1 MMRGKHVLIIGG
13 GFAGITAATRLHARG
28 AQVTLFDDR
37 TSLGGR
43 ARSDYLHGWTIDIG
57 AQLIATSYV
66 RTLAMLRNGD
76 GAHSSGLRPM
86 PGRDVFLRDGKAYPI
101 NFGSLRSLLA
111 FGAISGADK
120 VRLGIHLVPLLA
132 RHRDA
137 LRVDGGSIPRSLDE
151 TAAGDFMRRVV
162 SADAS
167 AALVEPVAAAFCGAR
182 ANEVSLAFYLTLGR
196 YGSDGEVL
204 APGAGWSA
212 LLERT
217 LHGVQVK
224 CAARVEALE
233 YTTDRVVART
243 SEGDSWEGDAA
254 VLATDAPAAAQLLV
268 PMLGDSVALT
278 NWLRSVRYR
287 ATFTVAATTNS
298 RLPREAFGVLPHN
311 DGRVPVSALAI
322 HGAKADPSGQPEGDV
337 VLAWPTP
344 DAADR
349 LASQSASDMAA
360 EMVPAIEMLLPAA
373 RGQIGHVRVYRHDAG
388 TPVPSPGF
396 AADRAR
402 GRALARDIGP
412 PIALAGDYLTMPLL
426 EGAVASGYAAA
437 QWIEERLA

>member
-43 ARSDYLHGWTIDIG
+43 ARSDDLDGWTIDIG

-66 RTLAMLRNGD
+66 RTLAMLRDGD

-137 LRVDGGSIPRSLDE
+137 LRVDGASIPRSLDE

-182 ANEVSLAFYLTLGR
+182 ADEVSLAFYLTLGR

-224 CAARVEALE
+224 RAAHVEALD
-233 YTTDRVVART
+233 YATDRVVVRT

-254 VLATDAPAAAQLLV
+254 VLATDAPAAARLLV
-268 PMLGDSVALT
+268 PMLGDSALT
-278 NWLRSVRYR
+278 DWLRSVRYR
-287 ATFTVAATTNS
+287 ATFTVAARTGI

-322 HGAKADPSGQPEGDV
+322 HGAKADPSGQPRGDV
-337 VLAWPTP
+337 ILAWPTP

-349 LASQSASDMAA
+349 LASRAASDIAS
-360 EMVPAIEMLLPAA
+360 EMVPAIEMLIPDA
-373 RGQIGHVRVYRHDAG
+373 RDQVGHVRVYRHEAG

-437 QWIEERLA
+437 KWIEERLA

>member
-43 ARSDYLHGWTIDIG
+43 ARSDCLHGWTIDIG

-66 RTLAMLRNGD
+66 RTLAMLRDGE
-76 GAHSSGLRPM
+76 GAHSSVLRPM

-111 FGAISGADK
+111 FGAISRADK

-137 LRVDGGSIPRSLDE
+137 LRVDGASIPRSLDE

-212 LLERT
+212 LLERA
-217 LHGVQVK
+217 LHGVQVT
-224 CAARVEALE
+224 CAARVEALD
-233 YTTDRVVART
+233 YASGRVVVRT
-243 SEGDSWEGDAA
+243 SAGDSWEGDAA
-254 VLATDAPAAAQLLV
+254 VLATDAPAAARLLV

-278 NWLRSVRYR
+278 DWLRSVRYR
-287 ATFTVAATTNS
+287 ATFTVAATTGR

-322 HGAKADPSGQPEGDV
+322 HGAKADPSGQPDGDV

-344 DAADR
+344 DAADL
-349 LASQSASDMAA
+349 LASRSASDIAA
-360 EMVPAIEMLLPAA
+360 EMVPAIETLIPAA
-373 RGQIGHVRVYRHDAG
+373 RGQIGHVRVYRHEAG
-388 TPVPSPGF
+388 TPIPSPGF

-437 QWIEERLA
+437 KWIEERLA

>member
-43 ARSDYLHGWTIDIG
+43 ARSDDLDGWTIDIG

-66 RTLAMLRNGD
+66 RTLTMLRNGD
-76 GAHSSGLRPM
+76 GAHSSGLRQM

-101 NFGSLRSLLA
+101 NFGSLRSLLS
-111 FGAISGADK
+111 FGAISSADK
-120 VRLGIHLVPLLA
+120 VRLGVHLVPLLA

-137 LRVDGGSIPRSLDE
+137 LRVDGASIPRSLDE

-182 ANEVSLAFYLTLGR
+182 ADEVSLAFYLTLGR
-196 YGSDGEVL
+196 YGSDGQVL

-217 LHGVQVK
+217 LRGVQLK
-224 CAARVEALE
+224 SAARVENLDYA
-233 YTTDRVVART
+233 TDRVLVRT
-243 SEGDSWEGDAA
+243 SSGESWEGDAA
-254 VLATDAPAAAQLLV
+254 VLATDAPAAARLLD
-268 PMLGDSVALT
+268 PMLGDSVPLT
-278 NWLRSVRYR
+278 DWLRSVRYR
-287 ATFTVAATTNS
+287 ATFTVAATTGN

-311 DGRVPVSALAI
+311 DGRIPVSALAV
-322 HGAKADPSGQPEGDV
+322 HGAKAEPSSQPEGDV

-349 LASQSASDMAA
+349 LASRAASDIAA
-360 EMVPAIEMLLPAA
+360 EMVPAIEMLIPAA
-373 RGQIGHVRVYRHDAG
+373 RGQVGHVRVYRHEAG
-388 TPVPSPGF
+388 TPVPNPGF
-396 AADRAR
+396 AADRAK

-437 QWIEERLA
+437 QHIEERLA